1 MKILVLGTG
10 AVGGYFGGRLA
21 EGGNELYFTARGA
34 NLTALLNDG
43 LKVESI
49 NGNFDITIDV
59 REKFDPIEGV
69 DLILLCAKTGDTR
82 GLLPIIKEHMND
94 TSVVVSLQ
102 NGVESES
109 ILEEAIPAESIIGG
123 IAFIG
128 SNRYAP
134 GRIRHTGGGS
144 ITLGELTGEKTERI
158 ERIRSMFADA
168 GVECRVTGKIIKPK
182 WEKLVWNA
190 GFNGLSAI
198 TGVAAEKL
206 LSYKPTR
213 NIVSK
218 LMEETIA
225 VAQNKSI
232 PVDSTMAERH
242 IETTEKMK
250 DVIPSMLQ
258 DIRAGRTTEIDSI
271 NGAVCREGEKAGIAT
286 PYNETIVA
294 AVSAIDEARRT

>member
-21 EGGNELYFTARGA
+21 KAGNELFFTARGA
-34 NLTALLNDG
+34 NLSALANDG
-43 LKVESI
+43 LNVKSI
-49 NGNFDITIDV
+49 DGNFEIKIDV
-59 REKFDPIEGV
+59 REKFDRIDGL

-82 GLLPIIKEHMND
+82 RLLPVIKEQMND

-109 ILEEAIPAESIIGG
+109 ILEEAVPKGSIVGG

-144 ITLGELTGEKTERI
+144 ITLGELFGEKTERI
-158 ERIRSMFADA
+158 ERVRKMFADA
-168 GVECRVTGKIIKPK
+168 GVECRVTAKIIKAK

-190 GFNGLSAI
+190 GFNGLAAI
-198 TGVAAEKL
+198 TGLSAEKL
-206 LSYKPTR
+206 LSFKPAR
-213 NIVSK
+213 GIVSR

-225 VAQNKSI
+225 VAQGKSV
-232 PVDSTMAERH
+232 PVDPSTGDRH
-242 IETTEKMK
+242 IEFTEKMR

-258 DIRAGRTTEIDSI
+258 DIRAGRITEIDSI
-271 NGAVCREGEKAGIAT
+271 NGLVCREGEKAGIAT
-286 PYNETIVA
+286 PYNEFVWA
-294 AVSAIDEARRT
+294 AVSAIDETRRT